1 MVVEH
6 LNGGH
11 EGSDANAIIWGI
23 ANFFSLVVNG
33 IELADF
39 IAVTDCLEQRPN
51 RFTGTGHLEVLF
63 FNTNLG
69 MC

>member
-23 ANFFSLVVNG
+23 ANFLCLVVNG

-39 IAVTDCLEQRPN
+39 VGVTDCLEQGPN
-51 RFTGTGHLEVLF
+51 SFTVARHLEV
-63 FNTNLG
+63 
-69 MC
+69 

>member
-11 EGSDANAIIWGI
+11 ESSDANAIIWGI
-23 ANFFSLVVNG
+23 ANFLCLVVNG

-39 IAVTDCLEQRPN
+39 VAVTDCLE
-51 RFTGTGHLEVLF
+51 
-63 FNTNLG
+63 
-69 MC
+69 